1 MTGSDDER
9 VFRVPDNPRL
19 AVALRSA
26 LTDFYFNS
34 WRLVPANALWGLGF
48 MIIAVVAFAAP
59 GLAVLLTVLLAVP
72 TIGVYRLAA
81 LIVRDRQ
88 LSFSDALS
96 AWRTHF
102 LPALATGLVLVGLTV
117 GLGFNMVVGVAS
129 GEPIL
134 WTLATLAGWGLLATW
149 VVALPFWPLLVD
161 PVRDDMGLGQRVRL
175 AVTLVLVS
183 PLRFVVLLAAVLVV
197 FFVSAVFF
205 AALVTISIAF
215 IALVVTRF
223 TLPAA
228 DRLEQRATQVVPG

>member
-1 MTGSDDER
+1 VTRSEEER
-9 VFRVPDNPRL
+9 VYRVPDNPRL
-19 AVALRSA
+19 GVALRSA

-34 WRLVPANALWGLGF
+34 WRLVPANALWGLGLVVT
-48 MIIAVVAFAAP
+48 AVVAFAAP

-72 TIGVYRLAA
+72 TIGIYRLAA

-88 LSFSDALS
+88 VSFSDALS
-96 AWRTHF
+96 AWRSHL
-102 LPALATGLVLVGLTV
+102 LPALVTGVALVGLTV
-117 GLGFNMVVGVAS
+117 GLGFNMLVGLAS

-149 VVALPFWPLLVD
+149 LVALPFWPLLVD
-161 PVRDDMGLGQRVRL
+161 PVRDDMRLRQRARL

-183 PLRFVVLLAAVLVV
+183 PLRFGMLLALMLVV
-197 FFVSAVFF
+197 FVASAIFF

-215 IALVVTRF
+215 IALVVTRY

-228 DRLEQRATQVVPG
+228 DRLEQRATQVLPG